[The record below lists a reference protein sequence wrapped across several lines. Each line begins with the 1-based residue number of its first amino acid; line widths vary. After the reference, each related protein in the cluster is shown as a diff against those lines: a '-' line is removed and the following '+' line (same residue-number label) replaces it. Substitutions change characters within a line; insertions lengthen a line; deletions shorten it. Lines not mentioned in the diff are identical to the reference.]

1 MKSEDSTE
9 QDLALRAVLAEWEI
23 KEPLPPRFQEQVWRR
38 IARVEEPGPAQVWT
52 QVAQWIARAFA
63 QPSLAVSYL
72 TMLLVAG
79 LLAGYLQGRQDNNRA
94 QHELSTR
101 YVQMMSP
108 YALRH

>member
-1 MKSEDSTE
+1 MNSVGTSGYRQIEACVDV
-9 QDLALRAVLAEWEI
+9 DLHV
-23 KEPLPPRFQEQVWRR
+23 LPPRFQEQVWRR
-38 IARVEEPGPAQVWT
+38 IAQAEAPAPAQGWT

-63 QPSLAVSYL
+63 QPSLAVSYA
-72 TMLLVAG
+72 TALLVAG

>member
-1 MKSEDSTE
+1 MRSEDTSE
-9 QDLALRAVLAEWEI
+9 QDRALRTVLAEWEI
-23 KEPLPPRFQEQVWRR
+23 KESLPPRFQEQVWRR
-38 IARVEEPGPAQVWT
+38 IAEVEEPGPVDVWT

-63 QPSLAVSYL
+63 RPSLAVSYV
-72 TMLLVAG
+72 TVLLVAG
-79 LLAGYLQGRQDNNRA
+79 LLAGYLQGQQKNNRA